1 MRLPPQTPLGV
12 LDPNPPPF
20 IKIKPVESTGFIFI
34 MGKVLGTQFPA
45 GAWGKAPTSPL
56 SLLIVQLVALLLL
69 ALLDVGHQQR
79 QQGKT

>member
-1 MRLPPQTPLGV
+1 MKVGNPRTSGSWWGLGQS
-12 LDPNPPPF
+12 PNVP
-20 IKIKPVESTGFIFI
+20 
-34 MGKVLGTQFPA
+34 
-45 GAWGKAPTSPL
+45 PL